1 MAIAGI
7 PEALEALRQGQFLV
21 VVDDEHR
28 ENEGDLVLAAEFAT
42 PEAINF
48 IETNARG
55 MLCVPMEGSRL
66 DALAIPMMVSQNT
79 EAHGTAF
86 TVTVDERH
94 RTTTGISVADQAV
107 TIRRLLDRRAQPGDF
122 RRPGHVQ
129 PLRARE
135 GGVLRRTGHTEAVV
149 DLCRLAGLYPAG
161 LLCEIKRPD
170 GSMARLPEL
179 QALAKQW
186 QVLLMT
192 IADLVEYRRHQERL
206 VRRAATTIIPLRQGV
221 FTAYAYE
228 SLVDD
233 KPYLALTMGDLSG
246 EGVLVRVHSSC
257 LTGDVFRSRRC
268 DCGDQL
274 DLALTAIAAE
284 GRGVLLYIQQEGRG
298 IGLINK
304 LRAYELQDGG
314 KDTVE
319 ANEALGFPPDLRD
332 YGIGAQILVDL
343 GLHSI
348 RLMTNN
354 PRKLVGLEGYGLTI
368 LEQVPLQAPAT
379 DQNLRYLET
388 KRDKLGH
395 LLEVPAPAGRED
407 DGQAV

>member
-1 MAIAGI
+1 MAINTI
-7 PEALEALRQGQFLV
+7 PEALAALRQGKFLV

-28 ENEGDLVLAAEFAT
+28 ENEGDLVLGAQFAT

-48 IETNARG
+48 IEQQARG
-55 MLCVPMEGSRL
+55 MLCVPMAAARL
-66 DALAIPMMVSQNT
+66 QELGIPLMVTENT

-86 TVTVDERH
+86 TVTVDAKDL
-94 RTTTGISVADQAV
+94 TTTGISVADQAA
-107 TIRRLLDRRAQPGDF
+107 TIGRLIDPAARLGDF

-129 PLRARE
+129 PLRAQE

-149 DLCRLAGLYPAG
+149 DLCRLAKLYPAG
-161 LLCEIKRPD
+161 LLCEIKQPD
-170 GSMARLPEL
+170 GSMARLPDLE
-179 QALAKQW
+179 QLAAQW
-186 QVLLMT
+186 GFPLIT
-192 IADLVEYRRHQERL
+192 IANLVEYRRQKERL
-206 VRRAATTIIPLRQGV
+206 VRRAATSTLPLPEGI
-221 FTAYAYE
+221 FTAHAYE

-233 KPYLALTMGDLSG
+233 KPYLALTLGDVSAQ
-246 EGVLVRVHSSC
+246 GVLVRVHSSC

-274 DLALTAIAAE
+274 HLALAAIAQE

-304 LRAYELQDGG
+304 LRAYELQDAG

-319 ANEALGFPPDLRD
+319 ANEALGFAPDLRD

-343 GLHSI
+343 GVRSL
-348 RLMTNN
+348 RLLTNN
-354 PRKLVGLEGYGLTI
+354 PRKLVGLAGYGLTV

-379 DQNLRYLET
+379 PENRRYLET
-388 KRDKLGH
+388 KRDKMGH
-395 LLEVPAPAGRED
+395 LIQVPAPTAKRS
-407 DGQAV
+407 